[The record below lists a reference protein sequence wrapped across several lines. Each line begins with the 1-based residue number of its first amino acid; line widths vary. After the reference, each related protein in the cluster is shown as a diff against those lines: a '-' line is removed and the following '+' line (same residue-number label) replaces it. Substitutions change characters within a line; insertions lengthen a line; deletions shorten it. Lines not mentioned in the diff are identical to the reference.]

1 MDSRL
6 KIAGHAVH
14 PMLIPLPLGMFLGT
28 LIFDVVYL
36 ITDDLQF
43 ATVSFFM
50 AVLAVVG
57 GIAAAAT
64 GAVDFKNIPK
74 GTRAKRVGLV
84 HAIGNDIVI
93 GLFALSAFLRYRAE
107 DYEPS
112 ALALT
117 LTFVGAAASFV
128 TGWLGG
134 ELVERLGVGVD
145 TDAHLDASSS
155 LAAGPLVRMQL
166 NNPARREE
174 ETVERQSRV

>member
-6 KIAGHAVH
+6 KVAGHAVH
-14 PMLIPLPLGMFLGT
+14 PMLIPLPLGMFVGT

-50 AVLAVVG
+50 AVL
-57 GIAAAAT
+57 AAAAT

-93 GLFALSAFLRYRAE
+93 GLFALSAFLRYRAD

-112 ALALT
+112 VLALALT
-117 LTFVGAAASFV
+117 FAGAAASFV

-145 TDAHLDASSS
+145 SDAHLDASSS
-155 LAAGPLVRMQL
+155 LTAGPLVRMQL
-166 NNPARREE
+166 NNPAS
-174 ETVERQSRV
+174 VESEAGDRKSPV

>member
-6 KIAGHAVH
+6 KVAGHAVH

-50 AVLAVVG
+50 AVLAGVG
-57 GIAAAAT
+57 GVAAAAT
-64 GAVDFKNIPK
+64 GAVDFKNIPA
-74 GTRAKRVGLV
+74 GTRAKRVGWV
-84 HAIGNDIVI
+84 HAIGNDVVI
-93 GLFALSAFLRYRAE
+93 ALFALSAFLRYGAD

-112 ALALT
+112 AIALV
-117 LTFVGAAASFV
+117 LTFAGAAASFV

-145 TDAHLDASSS
+145 SDAHLDATSS
-155 LAAGPLVRMQL
+155 LKTGPLVRMQL
-166 NNPARREE
+166 NNPASLESEATERR
-174 ETVERQSRV
+174 SRV